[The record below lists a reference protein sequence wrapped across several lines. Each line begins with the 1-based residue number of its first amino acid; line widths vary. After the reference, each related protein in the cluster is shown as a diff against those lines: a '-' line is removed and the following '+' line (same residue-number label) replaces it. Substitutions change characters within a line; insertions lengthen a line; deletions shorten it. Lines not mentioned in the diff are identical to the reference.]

1 MTQIRPI
8 EDLKNPNEIS
18 EICHKQN
25 EPVFIT
31 ENGYG
36 NLVVMSMEA
45 YECKFGPVDVNKH
58 LAEAKT
64 QNTQEAAFL
73 GVDEV
78 YNKLKDHFLIK

>member
-8 EDLKNPNEIS
+8 EDLKNINEIS
-18 EICHKQN
+18 ETCHKQG

-31 ENGYG
+31 ENGNC

-45 YECKFGPVDVNKH
+45 YESKFGPVDVNEQ
-58 LAEAKT
+58 LAQAKT
-64 QNTQEAAFL
+64 QNTQEAASL

-78 YNKLKDHFLIK
+78 YNKLKDHFVVE